1 MRITINLSERTYRE
15 LMEQVKRELGEHRGI
30 SAIVEKAIRMYLSS
44 QSKANRAN
52 PGRINP
58 AQATPSH
65 ATPKQPDS
73 FHANPYQS
81 KPHQTSPNRRQQ

>member
-15 LMEQVKRELGEHRGI
+15 LMEQAKQELGEHRGV
-30 SAIVEKAIRMYLSS
+30 SAIVEKAIKMYLKS
-44 QSKANRAN
+44 QS
-52 PGRINP
+52 NP
-58 AQATPSH
+58 AQDSPNQTN
-65 ATPKQPDS
+65 S